1 MARKFNIGRQSDITL
16 NKELYDLLMALRYL
30 NNGANEPIQDKQSP
44 IPVGAIWNDRSQ
56 GQNIIKVNK
65 SDGNWDPAFE
75 GYYHPANLRVKPLN
89 PTNGQLFIDESKDN
103 TLCMYDENTNAWIA
117 VKAATTT
124 SSNILVDMH
133 NNFMHMTP
141 LKDMDSINNQK
152 TYLIP
157 YENAGKLFDNGT
169 FIHPS
174 DSKYTPASEVSV
186 TYKTTST
193 DDYESW
199 VHVNPNKLFK
209 VEKRLIKVNK
219 SGANAYKVYG
229 TFDNNTEF
237 YFLDTNGL
245 GKIMIPMRAGS
256 TNFDYTSFDKGIE
269 IVSSRAK
276 AADYIYSM
284 SYVFYDT
291 ARAGKLIRKDFTT
304 GSQTQVYVG
313 QLAKRPMIFL
323 DGLYL
328 EQSKYDY
335 NSTTGNID
343 INDTIINP
351 MDMMAVVFE
360 DIESSGEKAINNITG
375 PGTDTKVGTFTNA
388 QNFVKPLAFVSGVM
402 GTNIVSPDEITFD
415 GNTLIIKNFGPDVVD
430 PVKVMV
436 VEANNM
442 YLSHGTINGTNTIKH
457 EDITSNPNDEYL
469 VFIDGLLISS
479 RDLDVSE
486 GEVRIANAIK
496 GQQYVLL
503 KIQDEAT
510 TALSFDS
517 RIMNF
522 TLAIKNED
530 GTLYNECDNACIY
543 VDGKLVPM
551 EDALYKSELPVK
563 GATGQIV
570 KVKANN
576 SDSIYNYFM
585 WDGDNA
591 RWNKITDANLIAK
604 IDTLT
609 KASYSSGSIMLD
621 STGLENKKG
630 TYYAYSFANGIE
642 EPLLKGQRNIF
653 SGTNEYS
660 VNVEHGFTSGQGAFS
675 AYLDGI
681 LCPDIVEEGSN
692 TGRFIVPDLI
702 ADEGT
707 DPYEATLTYY
717 VERPEKNELVSCER
731 ELLTAANRNVEYDN
745 AYDTSIS
752 LLPGIVSIYV
762 NGVRLEK
769 SEYSIINA
777 NTFILHRNIVGS
789 QKNYDPN
796 DKSTWNKYLVYTK
809 EEQVEIDCHRSDEI
823 LVEVRQDF
831 NLKTQTIP
839 VRYAGQRAFYMEDD
853 GLPKS
858 LILTQ
863 DIVKIYI
870 DGVLYDGEYIINR
883 DNGSIILLDTQL
895 ESIMNTDPIARHFDL
910 YPEDHDEYIRE
921 HGTAYIAKP
930 QINRIT
936 FEWR

>member
-1 MARKFNIGRQSDITL
+1 
-16 NKELYDLLMALRYL
+16 
-30 NNGANEPIQDKQSP
+30 
-44 IPVGAIWNDRSQ
+44 
-56 GQNIIKVNK
+56 
-65 SDGNWDPAFE
+65 
-75 GYYHPANLRVKPLN
+75 
-89 PTNGQLFIDESKDN
+89 
-103 TLCMYDENTNAWIA
+103 MYDENTNAWIA

-141 LKDMDSINNQK
+141 LKDMDSVENQK
-152 TYLIP
+152 TYLVP
-157 YENAGKLFDNGT
+157 YEYSGKLFDNGVY
-169 FIHPS
+169 IHPS
-174 DSKYTPASEVSV
+174 NSKYKLASEVSV
-186 TYKTTST
+186 TYATTST
-193 DDYESW
+193 NNFESW

-219 SGANAYKVYG
+219 SGANAYKIYG

-237 YFLDTNGL
+237 YFLDSNGL
-245 GKIMIPMRAGS
+245 GKIMIPMRVGS

-276 AADYIYSM
+276 AANYIYAM

-304 GSQTQVYVG
+304 GTQAQVYVG
-313 QLAKRPMIFL
+313 QLSKRPIIFL

-335 NSTTGNID
+335 NSLTGSID

-388 QNFVKPLAFVSGVM
+388 KNFVKPLAFVSGVM

-415 GNTLIIKNFGPDVVD
+415 GDTLIIKNFGPDVVD

-530 GTLYNECDNACIY
+530 GTLYNECDNACVY

-591 RWNKITDANLIAK
+591 R
-604 IDTLT
+604 
-609 KASYSSGSIMLD
+609 
-621 STGLENKKG
+621 
-630 TYYAYSFANGIE
+630 
-642 EPLLKGQRNIF
+642 
-653 SGTNEYS
+653 
-660 VNVEHGFTSGQGAFS
+660 
-675 AYLDGI
+675 
-681 LCPDIVEEGSN
+681 
-692 TGRFIVPDLI
+692 
-702 ADEGT
+702 
-707 DPYEATLTYY
+707 
-717 VERPEKNELVSCER
+717 
-731 ELLTAANRNVEYDN
+731 
-745 AYDTSIS
+745 
-752 LLPGIVSIYV
+752 
-762 NGVRLEK
+762 
-769 SEYSIINA
+769 
-777 NTFILHRNIVGS
+777 
-789 QKNYDPN
+789 
-796 DKSTWNKYLVYTK
+796 
-809 EEQVEIDCHRSDEI
+809 
-823 LVEVRQDF
+823 
-831 NLKTQTIP
+831 
-839 VRYAGQRAFYMEDD
+839 
-853 GLPKS
+853 
-858 LILTQ
+858 
-863 DIVKIYI
+863 
-870 DGVLYDGEYIINR
+870 
-883 DNGSIILLDTQL
+883 
-895 ESIMNTDPIARHFDL
+895 
-910 YPEDHDEYIRE
+910 
-921 HGTAYIAKP
+921 
-930 QINRIT
+930 
-936 FEWR
+936 

>member
-1 MARKFNIGRQSDITL
+1 MARKFNIGRQSDVTL
-16 NKELYDLLMALRYL
+16 NKELYDLLMALRYF

-44 IPVGAIWNDRSQ
+44 IPIGAIWNDRSQ
-56 GQNIIKVNK
+56 GQNILKVNK
-65 SDGNWDPAFE
+65 NNGEWDPAFK

-89 PTNGQLFIDESKDN
+89 PTNGQMFIDESKDN
-103 TLCMYDENTNAWIA
+103 TLFMYDENTTSWIA

-124 SSNILVDMH
+124 SNNILVDMH

-141 LKDMDSINNQK
+141 LKDMDSIENQK
-152 TYLIP
+152 TYLVP
-157 YENAGKLFDNGT
+157 YEYSGKLFDNGVY
-169 FIHPS
+169 IHPG
-174 DSKYTPASEVSV
+174 DSKYEPASEVSV
-186 TYKTTST
+186 TYQTSST
-193 DDYESW
+193 DNFESW

-209 VEKRLIKVNK
+209 IEKRLIKINK
-219 SGANAYKVYG
+219 TGANAYKVYG
-229 TFDNNTEF
+229 TFDSNTEF
-237 YFLDTNGL
+237 YYLDSNNL
-245 GKIMIPMRAGS
+245 GNIMLPMRTGS

-276 AADYIYSM
+276 AADYIYTL

-291 ARAGKLIRKDFTT
+291 AKAGKLIRKDFTT

-313 QLAKRPMIFL
+313 QLTKKPIIFL

-335 NSTTGNID
+335 DSLTGNID
-343 INDTIINP
+343 INDTVINP
-351 MDMMAVVFE
+351 MDMMAVIFE
-360 DIESSGEKAINNITG
+360 DVESSGEKTINNITG
-375 PGTDTKVGTFTNA
+375 PGTDTKVGTFVNA
-388 QNFVKPLAFVSGVM
+388 QNFIKPLAFVSGVM
-402 GTNIVSPDEITFD
+402 GTNIVSPEEISFD
-415 GNTLIIKNFGPDVVD
+415 GDTLIIKNFGPGVSD
-430 PVKVMV
+430 PVKVMI

-442 YLSHGTINGTNTIKH
+442 YLSHGSIDSTNTIKH
-457 EDITSNPNDEYL
+457 EDITSNPEDEYL
-469 VFIDGLLISS
+469 VFIDGLLLSS
-479 RDLDVSE
+479 RDIDVFE
-486 GEVRIANAIK
+486 GEIRIANAIE
-496 GQQYVLL
+496 GQQFVLL
-503 KIQDEAT
+503 KIQDNAT

-517 RIMNF
+517 KIMNF

-530 GTLYNECDNACIY
+530 GTLYNECNNACIY

-551 EDALYKSELPVK
+551 EDSLYKSELPIK

-570 KVKANN
+570 KVKATN
-576 SDSIYNYFM
+576 SDSIYNYYI
-585 WDGDNA
+585 WNEDNA
-591 RWNKITDANLIAK
+591 KWDKITETSLINT

-609 KASYSSGSIMLD
+609 KATYSSGSIMLD
-621 STGLENKKG
+621 STGLENKNG
-630 TYYAYSFANGIE
+630 TYYAYTFANGVE
-642 EPLLKGQRNIF
+642 EPLLKGQRNIV
-653 SGTNEYS
+653 SGVNQYA

-681 LCPDIVEEGSN
+681 LCPSIVEESSN
-692 TGRFIVPDLI
+692 TGKFIVPDLI

-717 VERPEKNELVSCER
+717 IERPEKTELVSCER
-731 ELLTAANRNVEYDN
+731 ELLTAANRNTEYDN
-745 AYDTSIS
+745 AYSTSIS
-752 LLPGIVSIYV
+752 LLPGVVNIYV

-769 SEYSIINA
+769 TEYSIIDA

-789 QKNYDPN
+789 QKNYKAD

-809 EEQVEIDCHRSDEI
+809 NEQLEIECYRDDEI
-823 LVEVRQDF
+823 LVEVRQDY

-839 VRYAGQRAFYMEDD
+839 VRYSGQRAFYMEDD
-853 GLPKS
+853 GLPQS

-883 DNGSIILLDTQL
+883 DSGSIVLLDTQL
-895 ESIMNTDPIARHFDL
+895 ESIMNIDPIARHFDL

-921 HGTAYIAKP
+921 HGAAYIAKP
-930 QINRIT
+930 QTNRIT